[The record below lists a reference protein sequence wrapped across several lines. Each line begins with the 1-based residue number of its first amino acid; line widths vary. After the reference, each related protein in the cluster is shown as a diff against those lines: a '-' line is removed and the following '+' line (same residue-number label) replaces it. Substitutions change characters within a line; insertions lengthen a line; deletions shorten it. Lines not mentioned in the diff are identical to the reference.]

1 VIEFLE
7 NDDFLDVA
15 EIEKFIEENDV
26 HHVFD
31 TRFRWHENFV
41 RHWEQLIAVDQIV
54 TFRNSDND
62 RLMGLCS
69 YCLVDNENKRHINK
83 AKWTLPENISK
94 GDIFYFD
101 VCLLK
106 TGASMFKIK
115 KYLSAKYKSLVK
127 QVFWFNAPSG
137 RWVRINFKGGVT
149 CQTAA

>member
-1 VIEFLE
+1 MIEFLE
-7 NDDFLDVA
+7 EDDTITVP

-31 TRFRWHENFV
+31 TRFHWHENFV
-41 RHWEQLIAVDQIV
+41 RHWEKLLSVDQIV
-54 TFRNSDND
+54 TFRNSDNN

-69 YCLVDNENKRHINK
+69 YCLVNNDNKKHINK
-83 AKWTLPENISK
+83 TKWTLPENISK

-115 KYLSAKYKSLVK
+115 KYLSAKYKSSVK

-137 RWVRINFKGGVT
+137 KFVRINFKGGVT

>member
-1 VIEFLE
+1 MIEFMKEDNILTIK
-7 NDDFLDVA
+7 

-31 TRFRWHENFV
+31 TRFHWHHNFV
-41 RHWEQLIAVDQIV
+41 RHWEKLIAANQVV
-54 TFRNSDND
+54 TFRNSDNN

-69 YCLVDNENKRHINK
+69 YCLVKDENKKEINK
-83 AKWTLPENISK
+83 SRWTLPDDISN

-115 KYLSAKYKSLVK
+115 QYLSDKYKSSVK
-127 QVFWFNAPSG
+127 KVFWFNSPSG
-137 RWVRINFKGGVT
+137 RVVRINFKGGVT

>member
-1 VIEFLE
+1 MIEFLKEDE
-7 NDDFLDVA
+7 NLTIA
-15 EIEKFIEENDV
+15 EITKFIEENDV

-31 TRFRWHENFV
+31 TRFHWPENFI
-41 RHWEQLIAVDQIV
+41 RHWDRLIALKQIV
-54 TFRNSDND
+54 TFRNSDNK

-69 YCLVDNENKRHINK
+69 YCLVDNDNKKQINK
-83 AKWTLPENISK
+83 TKWTLPDNISK

-115 KYLSAKYKSLVK
+115 EYLSEKYKSSVK